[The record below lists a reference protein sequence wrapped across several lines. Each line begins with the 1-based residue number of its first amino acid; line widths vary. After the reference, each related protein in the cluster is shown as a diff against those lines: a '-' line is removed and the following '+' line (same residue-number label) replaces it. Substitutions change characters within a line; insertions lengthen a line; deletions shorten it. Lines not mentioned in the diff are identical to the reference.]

1 MFRSNPQ
8 PLPTLDR
15 RQALEACP
23 QRLPVLRAAEAAPG
37 ELQLTLQF
45 RRPQWQV
52 LLGAKPICDRT
63 FVLDALGREVYDACD
78 GAAPVSEIVR
88 GFAARHRVSLAEA
101 ELSVTQYLRMLI
113 ARGVVA
119 MRIPQ

>member
-1 MFRSNPQ
+1 MFRRTPK
-8 PLPTLDR
+8 LFPTLDR
-15 RQALEACP
+15 QQALEACP
-23 QRLPVLRAAEAAPG
+23 QRLPVLRVAEAAPG
-37 ELQLTLQF
+37 ELQITLQF
-45 RRPQWQV
+45 QRPRWQV
-52 LLGAKPICDRT
+52 LLGAETVCERT
-63 FVLDALGREVYDACD
+63 FVLDTLGREVYDVCNGD
-78 GAAPVSEIVR
+78 APVSEIVR

>member
-1 MFRSNPQ
+1 MFQRTPQ
-8 PLPTLDR
+8 HLPALDR
-15 RQALEACP
+15 KQALEACP
-23 QRLPVLRAAEAAPG
+23 QRLPVLRASEAAFG

-45 RRPQWQV
+45 RRPRWQV
-52 LLGAKPICDRT
+52 LLGAETLCERT
-63 FVLDALGREVYDACD
+63 FVLDVLGREVYDVCD
-78 GAAPVSEIVR
+78 GAAPVSDIIS
-88 GFAARHRVSLAEA
+88 GFAARHRVSLAEG